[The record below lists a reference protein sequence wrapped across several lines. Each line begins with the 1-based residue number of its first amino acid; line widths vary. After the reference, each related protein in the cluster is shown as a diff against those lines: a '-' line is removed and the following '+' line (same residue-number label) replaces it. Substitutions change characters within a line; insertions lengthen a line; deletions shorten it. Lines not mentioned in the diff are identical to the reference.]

1 MHPALPRS
9 RRSGR
14 TRTLAVV
21 LVGLLG
27 VLAGLWWA
35 LGVRGEPAEVAQAG
49 TAIPATE
56 STAPDSLVPLEDAS
70 ALRVDTLAP
79 LVQDDGFSVAPRVR
93 LSGSGALRGR
103 VLDRASGAPVEGAG
117 VELLTLPPVGQ
128 EFFGRMLRMAKTSDA
143 YASRTEAVAV
153 AASESDGSFE
163 FVGVR
168 AGTYYIQA
176 RGAWSVPDNVVRAK
190 VAAAGDGGPL
200 DVYVR
205 RGGRVIGRVVQPGGR
220 PVAGAEVMLTLGPGN
235 AIESLRSGDMCF
247 AKARTDEQGGFVI
260 AGVPPGEGYD
270 LTAAGAGFALSHA
283 LDIRIVAGEDT
294 LATIEARAGGG
305 VAGRVVSRGADGASA
320 GAIAGAHVAVVPRGL
335 RDLQFAEELLL
346 QSHVVTGPDG
356 SFRIENVPP
365 GEFDLVGVADGHV
378 PAKGPRALVAEGA
391 IARTEDFELPT
402 GPRVSGRVL
411 DSAGAPLEG
420 VTVRWNSVDFRNF
433 DFDFSFAPLLATAI
447 EGFEYP
453 KTDADG
459 RFVAGA
465 FAGEPPYRVEF
476 YKSGFEDTNHRWD
489 PAKEPE
495 GFEVRME
502 RGGAIEGIVI
512 DAARKK
518 PVTSFTIE
526 TSDRVE
532 VQADAPGNMNPF
544 SGGILVE
551 HPQGK
556 FRVDPVKCNEKVRLT
571 FRAKGYVE
579 TSLDELTVKE
589 GETRRGVIV
598 ELRPGGSVAGF
609 VRDGEGRG
617 VAGAQVFALPAD
629 KAARAEGG
637 GRGRRGVPQLE
648 QLPPGFRDFA
658 AQLGLLGD
666 RAVTSAADGAFELVG
681 LDAGSTVVL
690 ASHRDYVIGRSEP
703 LNVVAGELAR
713 ADVSLSQGGGVF
725 GVARDRFARPVGGA
739 IVLALSP
746 ANLSGEGSANG
757 GGIYQSRTDA
767 AGNYRI
773 TRMVGGSYF
782 LLLTRGD
789 EALNPMSFLGTLN
802 FDMVTVPQDQLV
814 EYDIV
819 DTSSGATRV
828 YGTVSDDGRP
838 VGRGNITAISFEA
851 EGMLGVDL
859 KIAQIQNEGR
869 YEFAGLAPG
878 EYQFNIDSPGDGRP
892 PVRVVA
898 DIPDTP
904 EFRLDLRYPLGA
916 LEGRVVGGEQR
927 TPLSGVEVTLRLA
940 ERAESGGWLGRA
952 LAQEAGVRR
961 ERTNED
967 GEFRIGSLGPGRYA
981 IAVRAPAAKDD
992 GARFASVTALEV
1004 EVDEDRVRSG
1014 LEIVLPAATELAGR
1028 AVDGA
1033 GNPVVGAQIFARRAG
1048 VEGGVPERATSG
1060 DDGSFRF
1067 TSIAAG
1073 KYDLSA
1079 TADGFADLE
1088 RKDVET
1094 GSSGGKP
1101 LELVFEPG
1109 IEVRVKVIGANGQPA
1124 SGATGRLVPKGRVA
1138 VVDERDV
1145 GRAFNNI
1152 FSGKGVSDSKGML
1165 GLGTYGAG
1173 EYVLEVQRGTER
1185 ASEDVTLS
1193 GKGPVDLRVRLR

>member
-1 MHPALPRS
+1 MLPAPAAS

-14 TRTLAVV
+14 ARSLA
-21 LVGLLG
+21 LLLLG
-27 VLAGLWWA
+27 LALSLAGLWWA
-35 LGVRGEPAEVAQAG
+35 LRAEGADAVVAQVETAVPAPAPQRSTELAG
-49 TAIPATE
+49 LDQMDTE
-56 STAPDSLVPLEDAS
+56 
-70 ALRVDTLAP
+70 RVDTLAP
-79 LVQDDGFSVAPRVR
+79 ELVGDGYAVAPRVR
-93 LSGSGALRGR
+93 LSGSGALTGR
-103 VLDRASGAPVEGAG
+103 VLDRASGEPVAGAG
-117 VELLTLPPVGQ
+117 VELLALPPVGQ
-128 EFFGRMLRMAKTSDA
+128 EFFGRMLRMAKTSAA
-143 YASRTEAVAV
+143 YASRTQPVAV
-153 AASESDGSFE
+153 AASEADGT
-163 FVGVR
+163 FVFSGVR
-168 AGTYYIQA
+168 TGTYYVQA

-200 DVYVR
+200 DLFVR
-205 RGGRVIGRVVQPGGR
+205 RGGRVIGRVLQPGGR
-220 PVAGAEVMLTLGPGN
+220 PIAGVEVMLTLGPGN

-247 AKARTDEQGGFVI
+247 GKARTDEQGGFVI

-270 LTAAGAGFALSHA
+270 LTAAGSGFALSHA
-283 LDIRIVAGEDT
+283 LDIRVVAGEDT

-305 VAGRVVSRGADGASA
+305 VAGRVVSRAADGALGS
-320 GAIAGAHVAVVPRGL
+320 AIAGAHVAVVPRGL

-346 QSHVVTGPDG
+346 QSHVVTSADG
-356 SFRIENVPP
+356 SFRIDHVPP

-391 IARTEDFELPT
+391 VARTEDFELPT
-402 GPRVSGRVL
+402 GPRVAGRVL
-411 DSAGAPLEG
+411 DSSGAPLEG

-433 DFDFSFAPLLATAI
+433 NFDFSFAPLLATAI

-453 KTDADG
+453 RTDADG

-465 FAGEPPYRVEF
+465 FAGEAPYRVEF

-489 PAKEPE
+489 PAQEPD

-518 PVTSFTIE
+518 PVTSFTVE

-556 FRVDPVKCNEKVRLT
+556 FRIDPVKCNEKVRLT
-571 FRAKGYVE
+571 FRAEGYVE

-598 ELRPGGSVAGF
+598 ELRPGGSVAGS
-609 VRDGEGRG
+609 VRDREGRA
-617 VAGAQVFALPAD
+617 VAGAQVFALPSD
-629 KAARAEGG
+629 KAARAGGG
-637 GRGRRGVPQLE
+637 GRRGGVPQLE

-666 RAVTSAADGAFELVG
+666 RAVTSRADGSFELVG
-681 LDAGSTVVL
+681 LEAGSTVVL

-703 LNVVAGELAR
+703 VNVVAGEAAR
-713 ADVSLSQGGGVF
+713 ADIELSQGGGVF

-746 ANLSGEGSANG
+746 ANLSGEGSSNG

-767 AGNYRI
+767 SGNYRI

-802 FDMVTVPQDQLV
+802 FDMVTVPDDQLV

-819 DTSSGATRV
+819 DSSSGATRV
-828 YGTVSDDGRP
+828 YGAVLDDGRP
-838 VGRGNITAISFEA
+838 VGRGNITAISFES

-859 KIAQIQNEGR
+859 KIAQIQSEGR

-898 DIPDTP
+898 EIPDTP
-904 EFRLDLRYPLGA
+904 EHRLDLRFPLGA
-916 LEGRVVGGEQR
+916 VEGRVVGGSSR
-927 TPLSGVEVTLRLA
+927 TPLAGVEVSLRLA
-940 ERAESGGWLGRA
+940 ERAASSGWLGRA

-967 GEFRIGSLGPGRYA
+967 GEFRVGSLGPGRYLL
-981 IAVRAPAAKDD
+981 AVRAPAPRDD
-992 GARFASVTALEV
+992 GPRYAAVTTFEV
-1004 EVDEDRVRSG
+1004 EVDEDRTRSDV
-1014 LEIVLPAATELAGR
+1014 EIVLPEAVELAGR

-1033 GNPVVGAQIFARRAG
+1033 GNPVVGAQVFARLAG
-1048 VEGGVPERATSG
+1048 VEGGVPERASSG

-1067 TSIAAG
+1067 TAIAAG

-1088 RKDVET
+1088 RKDVEAAP
-1094 GSSGGKP
+1094 SGGKP

-1109 IEVRVKVIGANGQPA
+1109 IEVRVKVLGANGQPA
-1124 SGATGRLVPKGRVA
+1124 SGATGRLVPKGRAA

-1152 FSGKGVSDSKGML
+1152 FSGKGVSDAKGLL
-1165 GLGTYGAG
+1165 GLGTFGAG

>member
-1 MHPALPRS
+1 MESLHAAP

-14 TRTLAVV
+14 ARTLALL
-21 LVGLLG
+21 LVGLAAT
-27 VLAGLWWA
+27 LAGLWWA
-35 LGVRGEPAEVAQAG
+35 LRTQGAETLVAQA
-49 TAIPATE
+49 E
-56 STAPDSLVPLEDAS
+56 SAVMDPQAPRSEPLENREEPA
-70 ALRVDTLAP
+70 AERVDTLAP
-79 LVQDDGFSVAPRVR
+79 ELVGDGYAVAPRVR
-93 LSGSGALRGR
+93 LSGSGALTGR
-103 VLDRASGAPVEGAG
+103 VLDRASGEPVAGAG

-143 YASRTEAVAV
+143 YASRTQPVAV
-153 AASESDGSFE
+153 AASEADGSFA
-163 FVGVR
+163 FSGVR
-168 AGTYYIQA
+168 AGMYYIQA
-176 RGAWSVPDNVVRAK
+176 RGAWSVPDNIVRAK

-200 DVYVR
+200 ELFVR

-247 AKARTDEQGGFVI
+247 AKARTDEQGGFVL

-270 LTAAGAGFALSHA
+270 LTASGAGFALSHA
-283 LDIRIVAGEDT
+283 LDIRVVAGEDT

-305 VAGRVVSRGADGASA
+305 VAGRVVSRAADGTL
-320 GAIAGAHVAVVPRGL
+320 GTAIAGAHVAVVPRGL

-346 QSHVVTGPDG
+346 QSHVVTGADG
-356 SFRIENVPP
+356 TFRIENVPP

-378 PAKGPRALVAEGA
+378 PAKGPRALVAGGA
-391 IARTEDFELPT
+391 IARTDDFELPT
-402 GPRVSGRVL
+402 GPRVAGRVL
-411 DSAGAPLEG
+411 DSFGAPLEG

-453 KTDADG
+453 KSDADG

-465 FAGEPPYRVEF
+465 FAGEAPYRVEL

-489 PAKEPE
+489 PAQEPD

-512 DAARKK
+512 DAARKQ
-518 PVTSFTIE
+518 PVTSFTVE

-544 SGGILVE
+544 SGGLLVE

-556 FRVDPVKCNEKVRLT
+556 FRIDPVKCNEKVRLT
-571 FRAKGYVE
+571 FCARGYIE

-609 VRDGEGRG
+609 VRDGEGRA
-617 VAGAQVFALPAD
+617 VAGAQVFALPSD
-629 KAARAEGG
+629 KAERASG
-637 GRGRRGVPQLE
+637 GRRRGGAPQLE

-666 RAVTSAADGAFELVG
+666 RAVTSGGDGAFELVG

-703 LNVVAGELAR
+703 VVVVAGER
-713 ADVSLSQGGGVF
+713 AQASIELTQGGGVF
-725 GVARDRFARPVGGA
+725 GVARDRFARPVAGA

-746 ANLSGEGSANG
+746 ANLSGEDRSNG

-767 AGNYRI
+767 NGNYRI

-802 FDMVTVPQDQLV
+802 FDMVTVPADQLV

-828 YGTVSDDGRP
+828 YGAVTDDGRP

-859 KIAQIQNEGR
+859 KIAQIQGEGR

-878 EYQFNIDSPGDGRP
+878 EYQFNIDAPGDGRP
-892 PVRVVA
+892 SVRVVA
-898 DIPDTP
+898 EIPDTP
-904 EFRLDLRYPLGA
+904 ECRLDLRYPLGA
-916 LEGRVVGGEQR
+916 VEGRVVGGAAR
-927 TPLSGVEVTLRLA
+927 TPLAGVEVTLRLA
-940 ERAESGGWLGRA
+940 ERAQSSGWLGRA

-981 IAVRAPAAKDD
+981 VAVRAPAPRED
-992 GARFASVTALEV
+992 GPRYASLTDVET
-1004 EVDEDRVRSG
+1004 EVDEDRVRRG
-1014 LEIVLPAATELAGR
+1014 LELVLPEAVELVGR
-1028 AVDGA
+1028 ALDGA

-1060 DDGSFRF
+1060 EDGSFRF
-1067 TSIAAG
+1067 ATIAAG
-1073 KYDLSA
+1073 RHDLSA

-1088 RKDVET
+1088 RKDIEAIP
-1094 GSSGGKP
+1094 GGGKP

-1109 IEVRVKVIGANGQPA
+1109 ILVRVKVLGANGQPA
-1124 SGATGRLVPKGRVA
+1124 SGATGRLVPKGRA
-1138 VVDERDV
+1138 AAVDERDV

-1152 FSGKGVSDSKGML
+1152 FSGKGVSDAKGML
-1165 GLGTYGAG
+1165 GLGTFGAG